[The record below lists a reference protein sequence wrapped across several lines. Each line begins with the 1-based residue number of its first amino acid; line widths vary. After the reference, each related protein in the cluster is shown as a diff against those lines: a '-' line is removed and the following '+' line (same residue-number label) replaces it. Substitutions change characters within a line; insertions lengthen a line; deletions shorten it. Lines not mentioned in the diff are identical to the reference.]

1 MSKNN
6 KIWFYTFGF
15 ALIIGLTI
23 LPFLLQPSALF
34 VGTDSLGAAAVKAL
48 SPGYR
53 PWFSSFWQPPPEIES
68 TLFAVQAAIGAG
80 IIGYFIGYVRGRSA
94 PGDRKNDDR

>member
-6 KIWFYTFGF
+6 KIWFYALGF
-15 ALIIGLTI
+15 ALIIGLTA
-23 LPFLLQPSALF
+23 LPFLLQPAAPFL
-34 VGTDSLGAAAVKAL
+34 GTDNLGSDTVKAL

-53 PWFSSFWQPPPEIES
+53 PWFSSFWQPPPEIEA

-94 PGDRKNDDR
+94 TGGSDE